1 MFVLSRGRAFEPAEG
16 FESVA
21 FFPDGL
27 EKISGVI
34 SDQNLERLE
43 QSTWLARVG
52 VGRGR
57 LILFVEDPLF
67 RMFWYSGF
75 QLYANALLLG
85 SFS

>member
-1 MFVLSRGRAFEPAEG
+1 MFVLSRGRAFEPSDG

-21 FFPDGL
+21 FFSEGL

-34 SDQNLERLE
+34 SEESLDRLDR
-43 QSTWLARVG
+43 STWLAEVR
-52 VGRGR
+52 VGRGSM
-57 LILFVEDPLF
+57 ILFVEDPLF

-85 SFS
+85 PAF